1 MTDKIDYISFIKEN
15 RTIEQARDIYD
26 LRISDSRIVF
36 DRFSKD
42 FYERTCPVCGSE
54 EQINLAKFDDRYD
67 ISQCKKC
74 LTRYVNP
81 APNLEA
87 LDFYYNHCECNKK
100 FEKLLKARSGVG
112 GVILS
117 ERTDLVLNQIKDLLQ
132 NTSQKTIK
140 VLDVGCSSGAFLHEL
155 DVAIDGL
162 GLSS

>member
-1 MTDKIDYISFIKEN
+1 MLRHKLDQVSLILALLFTNFKFMTDKIDYISFLKEN

-81 APNLEA
+81 APTL
-87 LDFYYNHCECNKK
+87 
-100 FEKLLKARSGVG
+100 RP
-112 GVILS
+112 
-117 ERTDLVLNQIKDLLQ
+117 
-132 NTSQKTIK
+132 
-140 VLDVGCSSGAFLHEL
+140 
-155 DVAIDGL
+155 
-162 GLSS
+162 